1 MRMIVE
7 TYAKHR
13 SYEIHARAPRIRN
26 ETSTVKR
33 RTMKKY
39 AMILATITIMAGC
52 TIAANAQTHD
62 VVIAK
67 LPFQFVAGEKTL
79 PAGTYKVSR
88 LSNDPTGPLLLT
100 SDDNNISV
108 FLLPMASEGASA
120 DKSRLTFEQVGDEHF
135 LNTIQTPL

>member
-1 MRMIVE
+1 M
-7 TYAKHR
+7 
-13 SYEIHARAPRIRN
+13 
-26 ETSTVKR
+26 KR
-33 RTMKKY
+33 YSR
-39 AMILATITIMAGC
+39 ILATIAFLAGC
-52 TIAANAQTHD
+52 GIAANAQTHD

-120 DKSRLTFEQVGDEHF
+120 DKSRLTFEQVGEKHF
-135 LNTIQTPL
+135 LNTIQTPLETYYIAVSHSGVTEAAAKLRNNGAASGASGNE